1 MVSSHRLCSRRLA
14 LVSMLGSAKCRS
26 ELNLSVGIL
35 WFPADQKLVP
45 WWWSRYR
52 CWHLMRRICSMSNEP
67 LLWRK
72 AKPARLVIADDHE
85 LARAGLRAM
94 LTGQR
99 GLELVGEAANGRE
112 ALALCR
118 RLQPD
123 LALIDVR
130 MPEQDGLAACRAIK
144 RECPATSV
152 ILVTMHEN
160 PEYLLE
166 ALKAGAAGYVLKDI
180 SQRELIAAV
189 QGVLRGEA
197 ILNKELVIRLLG
209 HLAGQ
214 TPSQEELLLGRLS
227 PREREVLQLLTQGQ
241 TNREIAQQLIVSVST
256 VKIHVEHIL
265 AKLGVSDRTQAAV
278 RAIELG
284 LLPTITK
291 E

>member
-1 MVSSHRLCSRRLA
+1 
-14 LVSMLGSAKCRS
+14 
-26 ELNLSVGIL
+26 
-35 WFPADQKLVP
+35 
-45 WWWSRYR
+45 
-52 CWHLMRRICSMSNEP
+52 MSNDI

-85 LARAGLRAM
+85 LVRAGLRAM

-99 GLELVGEAANGRE
+99 GLEVVGEAANGRE
-112 ALALCR
+112 ALMLCR

-123 LALIDVR
+123 LAVIDVR
-130 MPEQDGLAACRAIK
+130 MPEQDGLATCRAIK
-144 RECPATSV
+144 QECPATSV
-152 ILVTMHEN
+152 ILITIHEN

-166 ALKAGAAGYVLKDI
+166 AIKAGAAGYVLKDI
-180 SQRELIAAV
+180 SQRELITAV
-189 QGVLRGEA
+189 QGVLRGES
-197 ILNKELVIRLLG
+197 ILNKELVIHLLG
-209 HLAGQ
+209 RMASEM
-214 TPSQEELLLGRLS
+214 PSQEELPAGRLS

-241 TNREIAQQLIVSVST
+241 TNREIAQNLTVSVST

-284 LLPTITK
+284 LLPTTSN

>member
-1 MVSSHRLCSRRLA
+1 
-14 LVSMLGSAKCRS
+14 
-26 ELNLSVGIL
+26 
-35 WFPADQKLVP
+35 
-45 WWWSRYR
+45 
-52 CWHLMRRICSMSNEP
+52 MSNDP
-67 LLWRK
+67 SLWRK

-112 ALALCR
+112 ALELCR
-118 RLQPD
+118 CLQPD

-130 MPEQDGLAACRAIK
+130 MPELDGLATCRAIK
-144 RECPATSV
+144 QECQGTSV
-152 ILVTMHEN
+152 ILITIHEN
-160 PEYLLE
+160 PEYLFE

-180 SQRELIAAV
+180 SQHELLTSV
-189 QGVLRGEA
+189 QSVLRGESM
-197 ILNKELVIRLLG
+197 LNKEMVIRLLQ
-209 HLAGQ
+209 HLASE
-214 TPSQEELLLGRLS
+214 TAYQEELPAGQLS

-241 TNREIAQQLIVSVST
+241 TNREIARNLTVSVST

-278 RAIELG
+278 HAIELG
-284 LLPTITK
+284 LLHTTSI

>member
-1 MVSSHRLCSRRLA
+1 MNP
-14 LVSMLGSAKCRS
+14 
-26 ELNLSVGIL
+26 ELL
-35 WFPADQKLVP
+35 P
-45 WWWSRYR
+45 
-52 CWHLMRRICSMSNEP
+52 
-67 LLWRK
+67 WRK
-72 AKPARLVIADDHE
+72 ADPARLVIADDHE
-85 LARAGLRAM
+85 LVRAGLRMM
-94 LTGQR
+94 LTGQW
-99 GLELVGEAANGRE
+99 GLEVVGEAVNGRE
-112 ALALCR
+112 ALTLCH

-130 MPEQDGLAACRAIK
+130 MPEQDGLATCRAIK
-144 RECPATSV
+144 QECPATSV

-180 SQRELIAAV
+180 SQRELIASV
-189 QGVLRGEA
+189 QSVLRGES
-197 ILNKELVIRLLG
+197 ILNKEFVIRLLG
-209 HLAGQ
+209 HLADRTPGQ
-214 TPSQEELLLGRLS
+214 LVPLLGRLS

-284 LLPTITK
+284 LLPTISRQ
-291 E
+291 